1 MRKSI
6 FLLRIKMHMS
16 LRREG
21 PETDD
26 FLIKK
31 YMVVKEKYLKEIT
44 RNCVFLFFFQQ
55 NLQFINNKGRQ
66 MPFNC
71 LIHLDC
77 GEDSHCTSKRCH
89 KHTCVTALGDGKFSS
104 YFPLSRAYLNFS
116 RANVLFLE
124 LMSTFLMVMY
134 VNFC

>member
-1 MRKSI
+1 
-6 FLLRIKMHMS
+6 MS
-16 LRREG
+16 LKREG

-26 FLIKK
+26 FVIKK

-71 LIHLDC
+71 LIHLGCNYDSDC
-77 GEDSHCTSKRCH
+77 TTNRCQTS
-89 KHTCVTALGDGKFSS
+89 KHTCFTALGDGKFSS
-104 YFPLSRAYLNFS
+104 
-116 RANVLFLE
+116 
-124 LMSTFLMVMY
+124 
-134 VNFC
+134 